1 MVTAFSSMCPWKLP
15 VPQCLNGACI
25 LGKVGNLG
33 CSTLCTWL
41 LLVSL
46 PGWQLVFLLS
56 SCLFFC
62 VNMMTAY
69 LKCFDD
75 N

>member
-1 MVTAFSSMCPWKLP
+1 MFPWKLL

-46 PGWQLVFLLS
+46 PGWQLVFFIVWLLLLLCEHDD
-56 SCLFFC
+56 CLFEVF
-62 VNMMTAY
+62 
-69 LKCFDD
+69 
-75 N
+75 

>member
-1 MVTAFSSMCPWKLP
+1 MCPWKLL

-46 PGWQLVFLLS
+46 PGWQLVFFYCLAAS
-56 SCLFFC
+56 SF
-62 VNMMTAY
+62 V
-69 LKCFDD
+69 
-75 N
+75 